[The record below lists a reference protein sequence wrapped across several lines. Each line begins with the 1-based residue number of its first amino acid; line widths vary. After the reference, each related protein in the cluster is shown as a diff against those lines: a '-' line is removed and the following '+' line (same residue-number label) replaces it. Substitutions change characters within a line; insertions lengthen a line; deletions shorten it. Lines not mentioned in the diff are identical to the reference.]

1 MNSRAPLLLFAL
13 LLAGCDGGES
23 AVPVPSGPALPP
35 LQLRPMLAELK
46 ALAAQLTAPAP
57 ATQRELRE
65 LGDIALQ
72 LVEADA
78 RTAAQ
83 AERAL
88 REHADAWWV
97 LEPAFAHE
105 RVEVR
110 RRAAWLAGQ
119 SGQVVLQV
127 ALVLRLKYESDPET
141 VVWIADALA
150 RLGNDLGL
158 SWLDAAIGTAATAQ
172 AAGTAAI
179 EALRARQVVLPEQ
192 PSWAEMRQ
200 RLQEQGAAWRDRGV
214 STLAGIVPPPAAL
227 HEPRFAAHLV
237 VTEGTL
243 LRPIDEARFVLTRT
257 GVLPVPLL
265 ARTLAASE
273 PYLRTMA
280 LQVLAELGPAGRAA
294 TPAVLPLLGDP
305 LTNSYAV
312 RALGEIGAHDALPYL
327 RPLLAAADSELRAA
341 SAQALGVLGDAASRD
356 ALRAR
361 LADDTE
367 TMDVRVG
374 AAFGLCCL
382 GVDPAAEAFLAER
395 AAKKDYHEPTL
406 LLLRDRLA
414 AVRR

>member
-367 TMDVRVG
+367 TMDV
-374 AAFGLCCL
+374 
-382 GVDPAAEAFLAER
+382 
-395 AAKKDYHEPTL
+395 
-406 LLLRDRLA
+406 
-414 AVRR
+414 